1 MENKK
6 RSFYVCIVTQW
17 VIIALH
23 ATDNTANAFLCSR
36 NETIAQQKN
45 NL

>member
-1 MENKK
+1 ME
-6 RSFYVCIVTQW
+6 SFYVRIVTQW
-17 VIIALH
+17 AIVALR